1 VELDER
7 RAQRAVAAGH
17 GALLEQRLGAAG
29 EEREPDRV

>member
-17 GALLEQRLGAAG
+17 GALLEERLSKAG
-29 EEREPDRV
+29 RDE